1 MERKK
6 LDAIAIEKGD
16 HKISLVIPT
25 MNEAKNIPHVFL
37 KIPSIVDEIVVVDS
51 STDDTIETVKS
62 IRPDVKIIREEPNGK
77 GSALKTGFTYASG
90 DIIVMMDAD
99 GSMDPEEIP
108 LFVEPLLNGYD
119 VAKGSRILGG
129 SEDLTLFRRFG
140 NFCFVTLLNV
150 LYDTDYTDLCYG
162 YRAFRREAIDRMK
175 LKSNG
180 FDVET
185 EQSILMKKLGLKVCE
200 VPSYERKR
208 MHGVGNLRTFR
219 DGWRILT
226 RILKGLRE

>member
-1 MERKK
+1 
-6 LDAIAIEKGD
+6 
-16 HKISLVIPT
+16 
-25 MNEAKNIPHVFL
+25 
-37 KIPSIVDEIVVVDS
+37 
-51 STDDTIETVKS
+51 
-62 IRPDVKIIREEPNGK
+62 
-77 GSALKTGFTYASG
+77 
-90 DIIVMMDAD
+90 MMDAD

-108 LFVEPLLNGYD
+108 IFVEPLLNGYD

-140 NFCFVTLLNV
+140 NFCFVTLVNV

-162 YRAFRREAIDRMK
+162 YRAFTREAMGRMK

-185 EQSILMKKLGLKVCE
+185 EQSILMKKLGLKVYE

-219 DGWRILT
+219 DGWRILM
-226 RILKGLRE
+226 RILKGWRE